1 MNGLGVAIDYP
12 VGNANGQA
20 QAGSRTSEFAW
31 SMASPKRV
39 GRVSRCRLK
48 AHVRSQQGHSS
59 MATRAEKK
67 QVTRRAISIEV
78 QRFTEGLAHDPIREA
93 AATNKPILST

>member
-1 MNGLGVAIDYP
+1 
-12 VGNANGQA
+12 
-20 QAGSRTSEFAW
+20 
-31 SMASPKRV
+31 
-39 GRVSRCRLK
+39 
-48 AHVRSQQGHSS
+48 